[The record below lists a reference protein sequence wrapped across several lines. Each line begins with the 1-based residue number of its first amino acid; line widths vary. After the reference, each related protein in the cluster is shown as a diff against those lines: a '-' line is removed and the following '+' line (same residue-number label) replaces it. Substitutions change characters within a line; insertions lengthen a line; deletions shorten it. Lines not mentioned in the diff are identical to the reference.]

1 MPHTSTPNPCISAV
15 SDDLLALARDA
26 VLFTFPLYEMAR
38 MRAAASSRRDDAGRF
53 AGGSLDSTLRWANR
67 WVHTRQLLGPRNR
80 EVVTPNNDTLYSSAW
95 LDLSEG
101 PVLLHVPDMGTRYYV
116 LGLLDFYT
124 NPFGYIG
131 SRTTGS
137 AAGTF
142 LLHGP
147 DWQGVVPDGARAL
160 RCATPSVWMIGRLLI
175 DGPDDLAEVTVLQ
188 DRFVIEPLAE
198 GGAQVPRLIDARM
211 QARDRAGDPVLFAR
225 VVNRALAENPPAPD
239 ALATSERFTACGIG
253 ASCDADALTGTQ
265 CDALAEAIAWTLDTL
280 SAPQPSA
287 LGGGWFLPV
296 EVSESFGTRYT
307 ERAQVALNYIG
318 ALGVEEA
325 MYVVADRDADD
336 LPLDGATPYVLH
348 FPPGGQLQTDA
359 FWSIT
364 AYDKASCLLV
374 ENAIERYSVGDR
386 TPGLRFDDDGG
397 LRIVIS
403 SREPRDAVMRANWLP
418 APAGPFYLAMRL
430 YCPRQVH
437 LARVFSYPAVRSGLV
452 LPA

>member
-1 MPHTSTPNPCISAV
+1 MSRTSTLDQCAPAV
-15 SDDLLALARDA
+15 PDELLALALDA
-26 VLFTFPLYEMAR
+26 VLFTLPLYEMTR

-53 AGGSLDSTLRWANR
+53 AGGSPDSTLRWVNR

-80 EVVTPNNDTLYSSAW
+80 EVVTPNNDTLYSSVW

-101 PVLLHVPDMGTRYYV
+101 PLLLHVPDMGTRYYV

-147 DWQGVVPDGARAL
+147 DWQGVVPEGARAL
-160 RCATPSVWMIGRLLI
+160 SCPTPSVWMIGRLLI
-175 DGPDDLAEVTVLQ
+175 DGPDDLAEVIALQ
-188 DRFVIEPLAE
+188 DRLVIEPLAE
-198 GGAQVPRLIDARM
+198 GGAQVPRLIDAGMRA
-211 QARDRAGDPVLFAR
+211 QDRAGDPVQFAR
-225 VVNRALAENPPAPD
+225 IVNRALAENPA
-239 ALATSERFTACGIG
+239 AAEAAAMLERFAACGIG
-253 ASCDADALTGTQ
+253 ASCDADALTDVQ
-265 CDALAEAIAWTLDTL
+265 RDALSRAIAQTIDTL

-296 EVSESFGTRYT
+296 DVSESFGTRYT

-336 LPLDGATPYVLH
+336 MPLDGATSYVLH

-374 ENAIERYSVGDR
+374 ENGIERYSVGDR
-386 TPGLRFDDDGG
+386 TPGLRFDEDGG
-397 LRIVIS
+397 LRIAIS
-403 SREPRDAVMRANWLP
+403 AREPRDAVLRANWLP
-418 APAGPFYLAMRL
+418 APGGSFYLAMRL
-430 YCPRQVH
+430 YCPREVH
-437 LARVFSYPAVRSGLV
+437 LARGFLYPAVTRDLD
-452 LPA
+452 LPE